1 MQKKNDDSNK
11 DSNKTRKKS
20 RKPRHS
26 TLRIM
31 KKIFSLVPA
40 NGQWYRPYQIAK
52 MADVHPQ
59 AIERKIKLI
68 SFILEEHKRNKIEII
83 TEPVVL
89 IRRIPREEEKK
100 KKLIEEVVSEL
111 VK

>member
-1 MQKKNDDSNK
+1 MQRENRDSRKNK
-11 DSNKTRKKS
+11 RKT

-26 TLRIM
+26 SLRII

-40 NGQWYRPYQIAK
+40 NGQWYRPSQLARI
-52 MADVHPQ
+52 ADVHIQ
-59 AIERKIKLI
+59 AIERNIKLI
-68 SFILEEHKRNKIEII
+68 AYILEENKRNKIEII

-89 IRRIPREEEKK
+89 IRRVPREEEEKK
-100 KKLIEEVVSEL
+100 KMIEEVVSEL